1 MEAWRPLF
9 SPRCNIEVDKGDT
22 EAMSHNEVMGSD
34 SRAERKREK
43 RRLVNAPFFPAA
55 FLMNRKRAL
64 RAATESYCTML
75 YEIAYCQ
82 LDDRAEPDERRK
94 GDTEAMSQN
103 DVMGLDSRAQR
114 KREKPRLVNAP
125 LVPAAVLMNRKRAL
139 RAATTSY
146 CAMLYKSA
154 FWELGERTAR
164 AERRA
169 QIIAGFKRDAARLHG
184 RKPHHLPNFPI
195 IGGEPAIRI
204 NIRNPVSAVTHELF
218 FRLHTTY
225 GTLFHMVREL
235 FGQPTRK
242 TSVSM
247 RLWHDADAEH
257 IIECRTD
264 CRLHKELH
272 DKTLCAVFY
281 STQPESTSSTDSSME
296 FEEVD

>member
-82 LDDRAEPDERRK
+82 LDDRAERDERRK
-94 GDTEAMSQN
+94 GDTEAMSHN

-125 LVPAAVLMNRKRAL
+125 LAPAAVLMNRKRAL

-146 CAMLYKSA
+146 CAMLYDSA
-154 FWELGERTAR
+154 FWELEERAAR
-164 AERRA
+164 AEHRA
-169 QIIAGFKRDAARLHG
+169 EIKAGFERDAARLNARVARG
-184 RKPHHLPNFPI
+184 VLPV
-195 IGGEPAIRI
+195 IGGEPAYRI
-204 NIRNPVSAVTHELF
+204 KIRNPASAVTHELS
-218 FRLHTTY
+218 FRRHTTY
-225 GTLFHMVREL
+225 GTLFHMVRTL
-235 FGQPTRK
+235 FGNPTGM

-247 RLWHDADAEH
+247 RLWHEADAEH
-257 IIECRTD
+257 IIEGRTD
-264 CRLHKELH
+264 CRLHNELH
-272 DKTLCAVFY
+272 NKTLCVLFY
-281 STQPESTSSTDSSME
+281 STQPESTSPTHSSKEM
-296 FEEVD
+296 EEVD